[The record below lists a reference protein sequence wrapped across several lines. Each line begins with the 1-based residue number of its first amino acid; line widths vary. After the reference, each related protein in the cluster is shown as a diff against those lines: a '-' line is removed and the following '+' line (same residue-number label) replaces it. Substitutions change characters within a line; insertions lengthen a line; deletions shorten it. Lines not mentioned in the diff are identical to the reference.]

1 MYSNYIKSSYNS
13 IIQWPLEKIK
23 NEQNIWTDTS
33 QKKYTNGL
41 ISTCI
46 DAQHIPHQGNASY
59 PSEIKLSAGKQK
71 LRKFIITK
79 FASQEMLKEIL

>member
-1 MYSNYIKSSYNS
+1 MYSNYIKSSYSS
-13 IIQWPLEKIK
+13 IIKWPLEKVK

-41 ISTCI
+41 TSTGI
-46 DAQHIPHQGNASY
+46 DAQHITHQGNANY
-59 PSEIKLSAGKQK
+59 PSEINLSPGKQK
-71 LRKFIITK
+71 LSKFIITK